1 MRRKNC
7 LERVEKLNS
16 LAYFSLKINH
26 PNSRGIEFPNVIESI
41 SYTNRPTVRPE
52 TFSGPGKPGKPCL
65 AQKIVQLY

>member
-26 PNSRGIEFPNVIESI
+26 QYDSGIEFPFIIESI
-41 SYTNRPTVRPE
+41 RQDDWKE
-52 TFSGPGKPGKPCL
+52 
-65 AQKIVQLY
+65 

>member
-41 SYTNRPTVRPE
+41 SLDDWKE
-52 TFSGPGKPGKPCL
+52 K
-65 AQKIVQLY
+65 